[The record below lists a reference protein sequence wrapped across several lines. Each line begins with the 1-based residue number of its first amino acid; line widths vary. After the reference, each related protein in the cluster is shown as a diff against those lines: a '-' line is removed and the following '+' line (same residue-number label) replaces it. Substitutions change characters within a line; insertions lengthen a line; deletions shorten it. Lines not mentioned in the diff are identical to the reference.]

1 MSLPVSETA
10 AAPATSPPPAR
21 AAPLA
26 SRIVDTFF
34 SPGKVFEQFREGPAP
49 WLGPVLV
56 CATLL
61 VALTA
66 LRPLFITNAQ
76 VIDFALGKMSE
87 MGARQLPTPEQMQ
100 TQLAI
105 QTVLG
110 TVFAAAW
117 MFLRV
122 WMVGLV
128 LSGLYGLVLGGR
140 GDIRPYAA
148 VASHAFLVGALGFAL
163 VTALQYATGRLDVG
177 MDAALL
183 APGLDPKGIAAGVL
197 HAVTPWGVW
206 MTALLALGGATLNR
220 RRGWL
225 GVAALLFSLQLAL
238 SLAFVLVTHLAAG
251 RAAAG

>member
-1 MSLPVSETA
+1 MTLPVPETA
-10 AAPATSPPPAR
+10 AVPAMPPPPAR

-34 SPGKVFEQFREGPAP
+34 SPGKVFEQLRDGPTP

-56 CATLL
+56 CCALL
-61 VALTA
+61 VTLTA

-76 VIDFALGKMSE
+76 VVDFALGKMSE

-100 TQLAI
+100 AQIAI
-105 QTVLG
+105 QTVVG

-117 MFLRV
+117 MFIRV
-122 WMVGLV
+122 WLVGLI
-128 LSGLYGLVLGGR
+128 LAGLYGVLLGGR

-148 VASHAFLVGALGFAL
+148 VASHAFLVSAVGYALL
-163 VTALQYATGRLDVG
+163 TALQYATGRLDVTL
-177 MDAALL
+177 DAALL

-197 HAVTPWGVW
+197 HAVTPWSVW

-220 RRGWL
+220 RRGWV